1 MNTYLSFA
9 LLLENFDFFIIITY
23 LLSFSLH
30 CFFLV
35 LLIVYFLGL
44 KSRLQ
49 FGKHGIIDHNA
60 SLHGYTLDL
69 IGDEVA
75 VYLRLLGQLSR

>member
-1 MNTYLSFA
+1 MDTYLSFA
-9 LLLENFDFFIIITY
+9 LLLKNFDFFIIITY
-23 LLSFSLH
+23 LLSFSLQ

-49 FGKHGIIDHNA
+49 FG
-60 SLHGYTLDL
+60 
-69 IGDEVA
+69 
-75 VYLRLLGQLSR
+75 